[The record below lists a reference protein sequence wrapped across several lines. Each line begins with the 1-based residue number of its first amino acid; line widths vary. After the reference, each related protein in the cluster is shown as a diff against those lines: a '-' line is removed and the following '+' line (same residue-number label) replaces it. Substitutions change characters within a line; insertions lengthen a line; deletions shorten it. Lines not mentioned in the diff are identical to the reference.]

1 MAEKRILFLTAPYG
15 NGHLQPTKVLA
26 KQFEAH
32 GFTTKT
38 YDIIEEWN
46 PQISKLTQGVYKT
59 MYKTG
64 LRRFYQFWYWAT
76 DQEFVGT
83 VVTTFL
89 KYTNKKH
96 LKRAIDEFDP
106 EVIICL
112 FPTWALYKLLEDY
125 KITVPVYTVVTDFYM
140 HKLWYHYELKKV
152 FIANDWTYYTTNFTA
167 DKRKFVVSG
176 IPIKPEFEH
185 TFQKNSSDTTIKN
198 SVLLIAGA
206 NGVNTEY
213 LSLAKQILSLPL
225 ELDVTLICG
234 RNKSLYAKALNY
246 KESEALERFHV
257 IGYTNQ
263 ILEEYEKADIV
274 VTKSGGN
281 TVSELAALAKPAIFY
296 NPLYGQ
302 EMSNAHFFERQGVA
316 KTVMSKTEAIKAVE
330 MLYANPELILE
341 MRQKFQKFF
350 IPNAAEKIVTEVE
363 QDLDGSSEAQKSN

>member
-1 MAEKRILFLTAPYG
+1 MEQQRILFLTAPYG

-32 GFTTKT
+32 GFATKT

-46 PQISKLTQGVYKT
+46 PQISKLTQAVYKT
-59 MYKTG
+59 MYKMG

-89 KYTNKKH
+89 KYTNKKN
-96 LKRAIDEFDP
+96 LKSAINEFNP
-106 EVIICL
+106 AAIICV

-125 KITVPVYTVVTDFYM
+125 QITVPVYTVVTDFYM
-140 HKLWYHYELKKV
+140 HKLWYHQDLTKV

-167 DKRKFVVSG
+167 DQAKFVVSG
-176 IPIKPEFEH
+176 IPIKSEFED
-185 TFQKNSSDTTIKN
+185 TFQKNSKDKTIKN
-198 SVLLIAGA
+198 NVLLIAGA

-213 LSLAKQILSLPL
+213 LSLAKQILALPL
-225 ELDVTLICG
+225 NLDVTLICG
-234 RNKSLYAKALNY
+234 RNKSLYTKAKNY
-246 KESEALERFHV
+246 KTDEKLGRFHV
-257 IGYTNQ
+257 LGYTNQ
-263 ILEEYEKADIV
+263 ILEQYENADIV
-274 VTKSGGN
+274 ITKSGGN

-302 EMSNAHFFERQGVA
+302 EMSNAHFFEQQGVA

-330 MLYANPELILE
+330 MLYEKPKLILD

-350 IPNAAEKIVTEVE
+350 IPNAAEKIVNEVE
-363 QDLDGSSEAQKSN
+363 LDLDEAKKSKK